1 MMKIRKFL
9 APSIPE
15 ALRQVRHEMG
25 EDALIL
31 GTSRKRRRDE
41 SGNRVEVVAAA
52 GSDSDPAGKQ
62 AHDPATIDATA
73 TKEMVTMRTL
83 EKDIV
88 GELRQIE
95 ARLKDI
101 LETLVVPSVKP
112 AQEVKGSMSQSLLNA
127 GFDRSVIA
135 SRLSPAIPRGTT
147 LDGMLK
153 GVLSGLSI
161 EEPGERIAVFVGP
174 SGAGKSTT
182 ILKMVSRLG
191 QPGRARPRVV
201 YFGEDRRRDTTW
213 LGGECKRL
221 GVKFSKVTKISK
233 LEKIITRERKRP
245 ILIDTPSIS
254 DLREEHLRFLIDM
267 SRRTDGMRIRLVIDS
282 TMDPLNICAIASCV
296 PAGARM
302 GLVLTKL
309 DEATRIGGAVS
320 AAISAGIPLAYVT
333 GGRNTTDGIFVPDGQ
348 LLSEKI
354 LESVRAA

>member
-15 ALRQVRHEMG
+15 ALRQIKHEMG

-31 GTSRKRRRDE
+31 GTSRKRRLDE

-52 GSDSDPAGKQ
+52 GSQTDSTGGR
-62 AHDPATIDATA
+62 AHNPTTNNVTA
-73 TKEMVTMRTL
+73 NKELVTMRTI

-88 GELRQIE
+88 NELKQIE

-101 LETLVVPSVKP
+101 LETLVVPSAKP
-112 AQEVKGSMSQSLLNA
+112 TQEIGGAMNLNLLDA

-135 SRLSPAIPRGTT
+135 SRLAPSIQRGTT

-153 GVLSGLSI
+153 GLLSGLSI
-161 EEPGERIAVFVGP
+161 EEPRDRIAVFVGP

-182 ILKMVSRLG
+182 ILKMASRRTW
-191 QPGRARPRVV
+191 PERAKPRVV
-201 YFGEDRRRDTTW
+201 FFGEDSRRDTAW
-213 LGGECKRL
+213 LGAECKRL
-221 GVKFSKVTKISK
+221 GVKFSKVTKVNK
-233 LEKIITRERKRP
+233 LEKMITKERKRP

-296 PAGARM
+296 PAGAPM

-333 GGRNTTDGIFVPDGQ
+333 GGRNITDGIFVPDTD